1 MAPVAAV
8 GLVLLAAG
16 SLAALCWGTPTL
28 GVGAMVRAL
37 GGDGDRL
44 AVTVVNQLRAPRV
57 LAAIAAG
64 AALAVAGTLLQAVLH
79 NRLATPDLLGVGPG
93 ASVAVALVV
102 VFGLPVPGVWFP
114 VVATAGAAVGGAITL
129 TAARGLRQPSSV
141 LLAGAAVG
149 AALGAL
155 VISVTSMA
163 EQLQV
168 QVLFRYLSGSLAA
181 VAWSQVTPMA
191 VWTAVAL
198 LAALALAPWLSVLV
212 VGDRTAGTLGLPV
225 DRVRRLAVAVCVALV
240 AGAVSV
246 AGPIAWIGFL
256 GPFVVRLLLPDAGV
270 ARQVPLSALAG
281 AVITVGA
288 DLAARIAFA
297 PVESPVGA
305 WTAVVGIALA
315 VTVVSGRLGRPGA
328 RADARAP
335 GPADQAERFD
345 RADRADRAT
354 GAERADR

>member
-1 MAPVAAV
+1 MRAHAPVVAAPPRGRRVAPVAAV

-16 SLAALCWGTPTL
+16 SLAALCWGTPAL
-28 GVGAMVRAL
+28 GVGPMVRAL

-44 AVTVVNQLRAPRV
+44 VVTVVNQLRAPRV
-57 LAAIAAG
+57 VAAITAG

-93 ASVAVALVV
+93 AAVAVAAVV
-102 VFGLPVPGVWFP
+102 VFGLPVPGAAFP
-114 VVATAGAAVGGAITL
+114 VVATAGAAAGGAITL
-129 TAARGLRQPSSV
+129 AAARGLREPSSV

-155 VISVTSMA
+155 VVSVTSMA

-168 QVLFRYLSGSLAA
+168 QLLFRYLSGSLAA
-181 VAWSQVTPMA
+181 VTWAQVTPMLA
-191 VWTAVAL
+191 WTAVSL

-225 DRVRRLAVAVCVALV
+225 YRVRRLAVAVAVLLV

-256 GPFVVRLLLPDAGV
+256 GPLLVHLVLPGVGVVGR
-270 ARQVPLSALAG
+270 VPLSALAG
-281 AVITVGA
+281 ALVTVAA
-288 DLAARIAFA
+288 DLAARLAFA

-315 VTVVSGRLGRPGA
+315 VTVVSGRLGAARDRAAAGEPA
-328 RADARAP
+328 RADR
-335 GPADQAERFD
+335 
-345 RADRADRAT
+345 
-354 GAERADR
+354 